1 MYVLYPQQG
10 KESTKILKA
19 MLSQPCEYILKGH
32 GGDGGGDPISSV
44 VGVNLYVL
52 YAQSGVVG

>member
-10 KESTKILKA
+10 QESTKILKA
-19 MLSQPCEYILKGH
+19 MLSQPREYILEGH
-32 GGDGGGDPISSV
+32 GEKGGVAPVSSV

-52 YAQSGVVG
+52 YAQGRVVG